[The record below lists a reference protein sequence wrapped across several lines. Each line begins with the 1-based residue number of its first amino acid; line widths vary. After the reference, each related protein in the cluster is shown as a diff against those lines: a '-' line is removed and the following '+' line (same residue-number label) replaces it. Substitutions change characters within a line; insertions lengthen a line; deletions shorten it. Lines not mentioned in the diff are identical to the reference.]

1 MYIYYLLILIL
12 FFSQLL
18 IYGKSNLTF
27 VNLDNIER
35 VNYDNNFIRKKVFYL
50 VLATIFFSLIV
61 AFRDNTVGTD
71 TNAYF
76 REFYLTYS
84 IPFSSLSLIDFV
96 KGEYGYKLL
105 IMISHQIGINWRLF
119 QFFYALLV
127 SSSLAFFFYK
137 YSTNTYV
144 SCLLYI
150 TIGTFAMSLTGIRQ
164 SIAIALVLYA
174 YLCLKKKKYILTTLL
189 LFYAS
194 SVHYTSLIMVG
205 LLILNFMIE
214 NLDIKIRT
222 WIIIGWLIPITLFFF
237 TDKILNKFSF
247 MLLNKYEYSG
257 YYNELN
263 STLNPIV
270 IIMYITLFIYTFFG
284 IYFHKRCIKNEEI
297 LFYVMSSLF
306 VGCYLASGT
315 VYMLARLS
323 YYFSPYFIVLLTN
336 TINYLPLNQKSKIIV
351 EILLCFLCVLAFV
364 ISIPGN
370 SYGIDNFIF
379 SIEY

>member
-1 MYIYYLLILIL
+1 MYIYYLLILTL
-12 FFSQLL
+12 FFSYLL
-18 IYGKSNLTF
+18 IYRNSNLTF
-27 VNLDNIER
+27 VNLDNIEKA
-35 VNYDNNFIRKKVFYL
+35 NYDNYFNRRKVFYL
-50 VLATIFFSLIV
+50 VLTTIFLSFIV
-61 AFRDNTVGTD
+61 ALRDNTVGTD

-76 REFYLTYS
+76 QEFYLTYS

-105 IMISHQIGINWRLF
+105 LVLSHQIGINWRLF

-174 YLCLKKKKYILTTLL
+174 YLCLKKKKYFITTLL

-194 SVHYTSLIMVG
+194 SVHYTSLIMVV

-214 NLDIKIRT
+214 NLDIKTST
-222 WIIIGWLIPITLFFF
+222 WISIGWLIPISLFLF

-270 IIMYITLFIYTFFG
+270 IIMYITLFIYIFFG
-284 IYFHKRCIKNEEI
+284 IYFHKRNLKKEEI
-297 LFYVMSSLF
+297 LFYIMSSLF

-323 YYFSPYFIVLLTN
+323 YYYSPFFIVLLTN
-336 TINYLPLNQKSKIIV
+336 TINYLPLNKKSKIIV
-351 EILLCFLCVLAFV
+351 EILLCFFCVLAFV

-370 SYGIDNFIF
+370 SYGIDNYIF
-379 SIEY
+379 SINY